1 MERLLDLRVEGELCE
16 SPSDSDASFLAL
28 VGCDGLGVAFFFELS
43 ETEGLLSCLVS
54 FLAAGVLSFPGDLF
68 SFISALLSLGVDL
81 AGDETD
87 WLLVVFSL
95 LLLLEDS
102 GDVGELA
109 INSGEDSLVLVTLG
123 ESVSDSDRLAPPRV
137 LLLGLLTEE
146 VVVFLGF
153 AVSTGAAFFKSLPLV
168 VESPVPN
175 TVLFPL
181 LVTGLLTF
189 FFGVSFS
196 DFSP

>member
-16 SPSDSDASFLAL
+16 SPSDSDASFLAF

-43 ETEGLLSCLVS
+43 EIKGLLSRLVS
-54 FLAAGVLSFPGDLF
+54 FLAPGVLSLPGDLF

-87 WLLVVFSL
+87 WLLVVFNL

-146 VVVFLGF
+146 VVVFFGF
-153 AVSTGAAFFKSLPLV
+153 STRAAFFKSLPLA
-168 VESPVPN
+168 VELPVPD
-175 TVLFPL
+175 TGLFPL

-189 FFGVSFS
+189 FFGESFS